1 MVLFLVIAGFLVEYR
16 MMDSG
21 MGWVSLGLLAGI
33 ILGTYDFLTKIALK
47 EKGVLEVVFW
57 CSLLGGL
64 MWLPFFILPTS
75 YKDALQAFHL
85 SPQELTVA
93 QQMAVLP
100 KSILM
105 VATWVLSYYSV
116 KFLPLSIS
124 AGVRASG
131 PLWTALGAMLFLS
144 EVLSWTQWLGL
155 AVAMASYY
163 LFSLIGKKE
172 GISFGRNVWVLCML
186 AATLMS
192 SANALYD
199 KYILSTLHLDLAA
212 VQAYSALQRGALAL
226 LLLPWIFREVEALS
240 LLRRNWAIPAI
251 AFAYVLAEYIYLAA
265 VRQDGA
271 MISVISVLRRTNL
284 VMVFLLSAIFFR
296 ELYIPQKVVA
306 ILGVLL
312 GIALT
317 VLH

>member
-1 MVLFLVIAGFLVEYR
+1 

-33 ILGTYDFLTKIALK
+33 ILGAYDFLTKIALK

-64 MWLPFFILPTS
+64 MWLPFFIIPPA
-75 YKDALQAFHL
+75 YQDALQAFHL

-186 AATLMS
+186 AATLMCLVRQIHS
-192 SANALYD
+192 LDFASGFGGCAGVFGASARRVGFVVAALD
-199 KYILSTLHLDLAA
+199 F
-212 VQAYSALQRGALAL
+212 QRGGGIQPFAPELGD
-226 LLLPWIFREVEALS
+226 PRNS
-240 LLRRNWAIPAI
+240 LCLCA
-251 AFAYVLAEYIYLAA
+251 
-265 VRQDGA
+265 G
-271 MISVISVLRRTNL
+271 
-284 VMVFLLSAIFFR
+284 
-296 ELYIPQKVVA
+296 
-306 ILGVLL
+306 
-312 GIALT
+312 
-317 VLH
+317 